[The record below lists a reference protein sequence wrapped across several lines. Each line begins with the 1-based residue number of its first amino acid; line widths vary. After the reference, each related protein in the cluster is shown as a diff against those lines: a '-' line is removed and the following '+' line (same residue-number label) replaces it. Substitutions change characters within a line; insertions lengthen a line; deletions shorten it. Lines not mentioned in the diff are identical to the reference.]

1 METVKVKMKVK
12 KEILVF
18 IVDDDPVYLKMLE
31 IFLVKEI
38 LDVNVKIFP
47 TGEACLHSM
56 HLEPDILILDYFLNS
71 EFPSAWDGIKVMK
84 KISSHYP
91 YTNIIILSSQQS
103 IETAMDTINE
113 GAHEYIVKNEKAFPK
128 IKHGIM
134 SLVEIIN
141 EGSE

>member
-1 METVKVKMKVK
+1 METVKIKMKAK

-38 LDVNVKIFP
+38 SSINIKTFP

-56 HLEPDILILDYFLNS
+56 HLNPDILILDYFLNS
-71 EFPSAWDGIKVMK
+71 EFPAAWDGIKVMK
-84 KISSHYP
+84 KISWNYP
-91 YTNIIILSSQQS
+91 HTNIIILSSQQS

-113 GAHEYIVKNEKAFPK
+113 GAQEYIVKNEKAFPK
-128 IKHGIM
+128 IKNSIM

-141 EGSE
+141 ERSE

>member
-1 METVKVKMKVK
+1 MKAK

-31 IFLVKEI
+31 IFLLKEI
-38 LDVNVKIFP
+38 ADINVKIFP

-71 EFPSAWDGIKVMK
+71 QFPSAWDGIQVMK
-84 KISSHYP
+84 KISWNYP
-91 YTNIIILSSQQS
+91 HTNIIILSSQQS
-103 IETAMDTINE
+103 IETAMNTINE
-113 GAHEYIVKNEKAFPK
+113 GAQEYIVKNEKAFPK
-128 IKHGIM
+128 IKNSIM

-141 EGSE
+141 EESE

>member
-1 METVKVKMKVK
+1 MKAK

-31 IFLVKEI
+31 IFLLKEI
-38 LDVNVKIFP
+38 ADINVKIFP

-71 EFPSAWDGIKVMK
+71 QFPSAWDGIQVMK
-84 KISSHYP
+84 KISWNYP
-91 YTNIIILSSQQS
+91 HTNIIILSSQQS
-103 IETAMDTINE
+103 IETAMNTINE
-113 GAHEYIVKNEKAFPK
+113 GAQEYIVKNEKAFPK
-128 IKHGIM
+128 IKNSIM

-141 EGSE
+141 ERSE

>member
-1 METVKVKMKVK
+1 MEEVKIKMKAK

-31 IFLVKEI
+31 IFLLKEI
-38 LDVNVKIFP
+38 ADINVKIFP

-71 EFPSAWDGIKVMK
+71 QFPSAWDGIQVMK
-84 KISSHYP
+84 KISWNYP
-91 YTNIIILSSQQS
+91 HTNIIILSSQQS
-103 IETAMDTINE
+103 IETAMNTINE
-113 GAHEYIVKNEKAFPK
+113 GAQEYIVKNEKAFPK
-128 IKHGIM
+128 IKNSIM

-141 EGSE
+141 ERSE